1 MDWLNF
7 LKDDPVMAWLAFLA
21 LMLIV
26 VPAAS
31 VLWRRTH
38 GRSQAD
44 VVKQPAQVTKETR
57 FGIQSDLIVLFLIVV
72 SVTTGRAEATAQ
84 IPDRIVIDGR
94 TAPLFTEPLEDAFR
108 THKKLWS
115 NLMEHVSIGDCSA
128 SRRGYRAIWEVRE
141 NALFLAAVH
150 VNPCGGGKLLP
161 LEKLFPG
168 TTGPI
173 KATWFSGTLRVPQ
186 GQQIEYV
193 HMGYESRYER
203 YLLLEIVKGELIH
216 RRFISGM
223 PKPVVPNE

>member
-1 MDWLNF
+1 M
-7 LKDDPVMAWLAFLA
+7 KIQRMGHK
-21 LMLIV
+21 M
-26 VPAAS
+26 
-31 VLWRRTH
+31 
-38 GRSQAD
+38 
-44 VVKQPAQVTKETR
+44 K
-57 FGIQSDLIVLFLIVV
+57 FGIQIIFAIVACI
-72 SVTTGRAEATAQ
+72 TTGWAEATAQ
-84 IPDRIVIDGR
+84 ISDRIVIDGR
-94 TAPLFTEPLEDAFR
+94 TDPLFTEPLEDAFR

-150 VNPCGGGKLLP
+150 VNPCGGGGKLLP

-203 YLLLEIVKGELIH
+203 YLLLEMVEGELMH

-223 PKPVVPNE
+223 PKPVVPNK

>member
-7 LKDDPVMAWLAFLA
+7 LKDDPVIAWFAFLA
-21 LMLIV
+21 LLLIV

-31 VLWRRTH
+31 VLWRRMA
-38 GRSQAD
+38 GRSQVNVA
-44 VVKQPAQVTKETR
+44 KQPAQVTKPTR
-57 FGIQSDLIVLFLIVV
+57 FGNLTELIVLFLIVV

-94 TAPLFTEPLEDAFR
+94 TELLFTEPLQDAFR
-108 THKKLWS
+108 THMKLQS
-115 NLMEHVSIGDCSA
+115 NLMEHLSKSMCSA
-128 SRRGYRAIWEVRE
+128 SWRGYMAIWEVRE
-141 NALFLAAVH
+141 NALFLVAVH
-150 VNPCGGGKLLP
+150 VDPCGGGKLLP
-161 LEKLFPG
+161 LAKLFPG

-186 GQQIEYV
+186 GQQIEYG

-203 YLLLEIVKGELIH
+203 YLLLEMVKGELIH

-223 PKPVVPNE
+223 PKPVMPNE